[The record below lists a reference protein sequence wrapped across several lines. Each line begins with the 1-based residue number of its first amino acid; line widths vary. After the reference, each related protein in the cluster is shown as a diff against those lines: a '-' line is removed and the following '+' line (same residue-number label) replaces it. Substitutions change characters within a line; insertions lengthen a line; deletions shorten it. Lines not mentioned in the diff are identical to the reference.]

1 MSKFK
6 EFFSF
11 NKNERRGVFVLLL
24 LIMALL
30 LYRIFGPF
38 SVGRIVDQKDFEFQA
53 TQFLKTRNLK
63 TEEKKEQVKNLKE
76 KPKTP
81 KRPQQLQLHPF
92 DPNAMSLNQWIKMGL
107 SERQAHTIEKYKSKG
122 GTFRKPEDF
131 KKIYC
136 ISESEYEELSPY
148 IIINIQDDDDEL
160 YYSEPIL
167 ELDLNTVN
175 MEEIQCVRG
184 IGPSYAKRIIKYR
197 QILGGYIQLNQLLE
211 VYGMDSLKYIA
222 IKPYFTL
229 SMDSVKRIPLNT
241 ATYSQL
247 RRHPYVSDQL
257 AYEIT
262 HYRNMHGY
270 FKNLEELKEINLI
283 TDSLYQR
290 IYLYFAAEL
299 K

>member
-1 MSKFK
+1 MPKFK

-24 LIMALL
+24 LIIVLL

-38 SVGRIVDQKDFEFQA
+38 SVAQIVDQKDFEFQA
-53 TQFLKTRNLK
+53 AQFLKTQNLK
-63 TEEKKEQVKNLKE
+63 TEERKDQAKNIKE
-76 KPKTP
+76 KSKIP

-107 SERQAHTIEKYKSKG
+107 SERQARTIEKYKSKG
-122 GTFRKPEDF
+122 GIFRKPEDF

-160 YYSEPIL
+160 NYSEPLL
-167 ELDLNTVN
+167 ELDLNTIN

-197 QILGGYIQLNQLLE
+197 QILGGYTQLNQLME
-211 VYGMDSLKYIA
+211 VYKIDSLKYLE
-222 IKPYFTL
+222 IKPYFTI

-241 ATYSQL
+241 ATYYQL
-247 RRHPYVSDQL
+247 RRHPYSSDQL

-270 FKNLEELKEINLI
+270 FKKVEELKEINLV
-283 TDSLYQR
+283 TDSLYQK
-290 IYLYFAAEL
+290 IYLYFAL
-299 K
+299 